1 MLTVNKNSI
10 AVSVIQGTRSKAMWN
25 GPVVHMYPQ
34 CLYLL
39 HTFFWIQTF
48 IKFPGG
54 FALLQLRV
62 TLQLGFNVV
71 LCIQIV
77 RNVPDRGSSSTHTLR
92 PFPACSSAT
101 PKHLFTAPMSAL
113 QEPLIP
119 LTSAVTQS
127 SPPMLSPAPAL
138 CPVLAWV
145 PCSLLGPPQ
154 PSSARCFYGHTC
166 LLFWR
171 TKIAFYTCP
180 EIKGSCKS
188 LELGKV

>member
-1 MLTVNKNSI
+1 
-10 AVSVIQGTRSKAMWN
+10 MWN
-25 GPVVHMYPQ
+25 GPVVHMHTQ

-39 HTFFWIQTF
+39 HAFFWIQTF
-48 IKFPGG
+48 SKFPGG

-62 TLQLGFNVV
+62 TLQLGFNAV

-77 RNVPDRGSSSTHTLR
+77 CNVPDRRSSSTHTFR

-101 PKHLFTAPMSAL
+101 PKQLFTATVSAL

-127 SPPMLSPAPAL
+127 SPPTLSPAPAL

-145 PCSLLGPPQ
+145 PRSLLGPPR

-171 TKIAFYTCP
+171 TKIAFTLVP
-180 EIKGSCKS
+180 K
-188 LELGKV
+188 